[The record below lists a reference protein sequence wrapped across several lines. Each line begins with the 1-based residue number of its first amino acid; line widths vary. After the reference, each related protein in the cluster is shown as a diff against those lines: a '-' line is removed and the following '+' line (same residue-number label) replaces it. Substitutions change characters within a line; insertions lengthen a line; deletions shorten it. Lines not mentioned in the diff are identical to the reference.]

1 MLPTE
6 FIDILNPEKL
16 VASKLC
22 EISEYAEEE
31 SRSPQVLEGECAEWV
46 CKRRLVVPGLTY
58 LIVLTVLYLMKGSM
72 RVLLICWKTSD

>member
-46 CKRRLVVPGLTY
+46 RKRRLVVPGLTY